1 MDAMIPSFPNAFAP
15 FIRSLL
21 DDIQRLIG
29 PIYLVGDAPLCGI
42 LGKPLPNTLEL
53 LVARPL
59 TECRKRL
66 HRGDHHEAVMGHKH
80 NSLIVPL
87 KDWSHP
93 KLIDIACFR
102 SRPGHPAT
110 LEEDL
115 LHRDVSVNAMAYT
128 WPNGPLVDP
137 FGGRRDLLNG
147 PIHLVNGQD
156 TLRENP
162 LRALIFFRFAMM
174 LGQPMDARDLTLA
187 TQTTLEAIIPEF
199 IREEMDRILSLPL
212 ADEESQNQLRLL
224 FASPLG
230 DQVLPHLASLKHQ
243 ENHSVGDTPWRQ
255 VIDATLAISAP
266 ADGEEISLLDL
277 RWAILLGGYG
287 LSRLT
292 SHDHMEHSLA
302 QINRRLESLEFSK
315 RRSRRILGLLR
326 NLNTST
332 NPTDRQL
339 KRYLTSHI
347 PLEGVYRLMQALTAA
362 NPAIPESQRID
373 EELHFQ
379 EIRDRCHAVR
389 RAEHRIRPEN
399 LPLSGGEILDMVR
412 LPPGRWLRDLQAD
425 LVELVSR
432 EPHRNNKAELRA
444 HVTRWIIH
452 QREF

>member
-15 FIRSLL
+15 FIRTLL
-21 DDIQRLIG
+21 DDIHRLIG
-29 PIYLVGDAPLCGI
+29 PIYLVGDAPINGI
-42 LGKPLPNTLEL
+42 LGKPLPNTLEI

-66 HRGDHHEAVMGHKH
+66 HRGDHHEAIMGQKH
-80 NSLIVPL
+80 NSLIVPI
-87 KDWSHP
+87 KDWTHP

-102 SRPGHPAT
+102 SRPGQETT

-115 LHRDVSVNAMAYT
+115 LHRDVTVNAMAYT

-137 FGGRRDLLNG
+137 FGGRRDLLVG
-147 PIHLVNGQD
+147 QMRLVNGQD
-156 TLRENP
+156 TLNENP
-162 LRALIFFRFAMM
+162 LRALIFFRLAML
-174 LGQPMDARDLTLA
+174 LGRPMDPEDLTLV
-187 TQTTLEAIIPEF
+187 TQTSLESVIPEL

-212 ADEESQNQLRLL
+212 ADDESQNQLRTL

-230 DQVLPHLASLKHQ
+230 DQILPHLASLKNQ
-243 ENHSVGDTPWRQ
+243 VEISMGDTPWKQ

-287 LSRLT
+287 LSKLT
-292 SHDHMEHSLA
+292 SHDSMEHSLA
-302 QINRRLESLEFSK
+302 QINRRLDTLEFSK

-326 NLNTST
+326 NLNTT
-332 NPTDRQL
+332 INPTDRQL
-339 KRYLTSHI
+339 KRYLANHI

-362 NPAIPESQRID
+362 NPAIPENQRIE

-379 EIRDRCHAVR
+379 EIRDRCHDLR
-389 RAEHRIRPEN
+389 RAEHRIRPED
-399 LPLSGGEILDMVR
+399 LALSGGEILDMVR
-412 LPPGRWLRDLQAD
+412 IQPGPWLRNLQAV
-425 LVELVSR
+425 LVELVTR
-432 EPHRNNKAELRA
+432 EPQRNQKVELRA
-444 HVTRWIIH
+444 QVNKWIVQ